1 MNAFI
6 NSFIQLKCW
15 GPVVSGAVLDIQDTM
30 IEIDGA
36 HLGKMSMELS
46 LGKNVFSVISGSQK
60 EIVHQIVPIKRDGG
74 HWWPQ

>member
-1 MNAFI
+1 
-6 NSFIQLKCW
+6 
-15 GPVVSGAVLDIQDTM
+15 M
-30 IEIDGA
+30 IEIDGV

-74 HWWPQ
+74 HW